1 MMSRFIADQ
10 ERMAHQAQD
19 EAAIAIMIGL
29 VSESERRL
37 SQRHQHGMG

>member
-19 EAAIAIMIGL
+19 EAVTGIMIGL
-29 VSESERRL
+29 ASESERRS